1 MCALLALANLGG
13 YRGNVR
19 CATDH
24 PPISIATNTRKNL
37 PVNVSRKRGESGF
50 VLAFSRAYL
59 AEQMKAG
66 RPRSSMP
73 ARELPVAGF
82 GVADYVW
89 FVWTNASNRDE
100 GRAIE
105 LRNAAFIRDE
115 SLLAFEMKL
124 TDWRKALSQ
133 ACRYRY
139 FANAAYVVLPPASAK
154 LAREKLD
161 LFRHLKVGLW
171 SFDADSA
178 RITRHYSPRPAKP
191 LSPRARARAVET
203 LMRNIKVPQPRG
215 RR

>member
-1 MCALLALANLGG
+1 MSAPLAVANPGG
-13 YRGNVR
+13 YRRSVR

-37 PVNVSRKRGESGF
+37 PANVSRKRGESGF

-59 AEQMKAG
+59 AERMQAG

-73 ARELPVAGF
+73 ARELAVAGF
-82 GVADYVW
+82 GVADFVW
-89 FVWTNASNRDE
+89 FVWTNAGSRDE
-100 GRAIE
+100 GRAVE
-105 LRNAAFIRDE
+105 LRNETFIRDE

-133 ACRYRY
+133 ACRYRW
-139 FANAAYVVLPPASAK
+139 FANAAYVVLPKSAAR
-154 LAREKLD
+154 LAMEKLD

-171 SFDADSA
+171 SFDADTA
-178 RITRHYSPRPAKP
+178 RIVRHYSPRPAKP

-203 LMRNIKVPQPRG
+203 LMRSVKVLRTRG